1 MIKAVFFD
9 AGHTLLYA
17 HPDLGS
23 IYTETTRTFGVE
35 VTSESFAEILIPVF
49 KQASRDYAATSAA
62 SDEQDL
68 AMWRVIT
75 KRVYERMPAL
85 GRIAFDAW
93 FEALYSR
100 FGDHKSWRF
109 YDDVTPV
116 LTSLRKR
123 GLKVGV
129 VSNWDTR
136 LRRISE
142 GVGLTPLVD
151 FLVIS
156 AEAGIRKPNPGIFE
170 IALKHAGVKPE
181 EALHIGDNPE
191 EDGEGARRAGVKALI
206 IDRRQRVTL
215 RPDPGALPVL
225 RSLEELY
232 PLL

>member
-23 IYTETTRTFGVE
+23 IYTEVSRPFGVE
-35 VTSESFAEILIPVF
+35 IASEQFAEILIPVF
-49 KQASRDYAATSAA
+49 KEASRDYAATSTA
-62 SDEQDL
+62 SDEQDI
-68 AMWRVIT
+68 AMWRAIT
-75 KRVYERMPAL
+75 RRVYERMPAL
-85 GRIAFDAW
+85 GRIGFESW

-100 FGDHKSWRF
+100 FGNHNSWRF
-109 YDDVTPV
+109 YDDVAPV
-116 LTSLRKR
+116 LTTLRKK

-142 GVGLTPLVD
+142 GVGLTALVD

-156 AEAGIRKPNPGIFE
+156 AEAGIRKPHPGIFQL
-170 IALKHAGVKPE
+170 ALEKAGVRPE
-181 EALHIGDNPE
+181 EALHVGDNPE